1 MDSVVTEDRSG
12 ADDRFDTARITAAVD
27 ALAEKH
33 AGREDVFRSALAQL
47 LKAEMIEARATAQAV
62 LLKDRHGRR
71 CAERLCFMQD
81 EIIRILYSAATR
93 HLYRSHVP
101 SGAERMAVVATGGYG
116 RGLMAPE
123 SDIDLL
129 FILPYKQTAWGEQV
143 AEAILY
149 CLWDMGLKVGH
160 ATRSVDECIRQARGD
175 MTIRTAILETRFLT
189 GDQPLYDELVAR
201 FDKDVVQGTASEFVT
216 AKLAEREERHR
227 RAGQSRYLVEPNV
240 KDGKGGLRDLHTL
253 FWIAK
258 YVYRVRETDELVE
271 RGVFDAQEYRT
282 FRRCADFLWSV
293 RCNLHFVSGRAEE
306 RLSFD
311 MQREIAVRLGYTS
324 HPGMQ
329 DVERFMKHY
338 FLVAKDV
345 GDLTAILCAKL
356 EDEQAKPAPVLSRMV
371 ARLRPSAQRRR
382 VPDSDDFIIDNNR
395 INLAAPDV
403 FKHDPVNL
411 IRIFR
416 LAQKNNLAFH
426 PDAMRTVTRSLK
438 LINTQLRENPE
449 ANRLFMEILTSDN
462 AEIVLR
468 RMNETGVLGHFIRA
482 FGKIVSMMQFNM
494 YHHYTVDE
502 HLIRCV
508 GYLQEIERGGNDEFV
523 VASDLFRKIQPEH
536 RAVIYITTLLH
547 DIAKGRPEDH
557 SIAGAKVARRLCP
570 RLGFNA
576 ADTELVA
583 WLIEEHLT
591 MSTVAQSRDLS
602 DRKTIENFAAVVQSV
617 EQMKLL
623 TILTTADIRGV
634 GPGVWNGWKAQLL
647 RTLYY
652 ETEPVLTGGFSE
664 VNRAQRIAVAQ
675 REFRA
680 AFTEWPEAE
689 LNAYIGRHYPAYWLK
704 VDLQRKIR
712 QARFIRASEQAGHKL
727 AINVGFDEARGV
739 TELTILA
746 TDHPWL
752 LSIIAG
758 ACASAGA
765 NIVDAQIYTT
775 TDGRALDTIAI
786 SREYDRDED
795 EGRRATRIGEMIE
808 QVLEGKLRLPEVVA
822 RKARQPRQGARFRG
836 RAGSHHQQPV
846 VGPLHRDRG
855 LRPRPPRPAVSAD
868 DRDLEAQP
876 QHCLRP
882 CRDLR
887 RTRPRRVLRHR
898 PARRPDQ
905 RADPAGRDQERADSS
920 ARQRRQRRAAGGVDA
935 LACHGQAPRAIAI
948 STSIDTTARSAGG
961 SSTPRPISLIIDF
974 SGILDHPPA
983 RVMTTEHA
991 LAAMGF
997 ASLYPSYDRRAR
1009 LRYGSSPAVGLATVG
1024 RATARC
1030 LR

>member
-1 MDSVVTEDRSG
+1 MDSIVTQPKHETD
-12 ADDRFDTARITAAVD
+12 AVFDTARITAAID

-33 AGREDVFRSALAQL
+33 AGREDAFRSAVAQL
-47 LKAEMIEARATAQAV
+47 LKAELIDARDAAQKV
-62 LLKDRHGRR
+62 LLRDRHGRR
-71 CAERLCFMQD
+71 CAERLCFVQD
-81 EIIRILYSAATR
+81 EIIRILFAAATR

-101 SGAERMAVVATGGYG
+101 SGAERMAIVATGGYG

-160 ATRSVDECIRQARGD
+160 ATRSVDESIRQARGD

-189 GDQPLYDELVAR
+189 GDKPLYDELVAR
-201 FDKDVVQGTASEFVT
+201 FDKEVVQGSAAEFVT

-258 YVYRVRETDELVE
+258 YVYRVRETDELLE

-293 RCNLHFVSGRAEE
+293 RCNLHFITGRAEE

-311 MQREIAVRLGYTS
+311 LQREIAVQLGYTS

-356 EDEQAKPAPVLSRMV
+356 EDQQAKPAPVLSRFM
-371 ARLRPSAQRRR
+371 ARLRPSMHRRR
-382 VPDSDDFIIDNNR
+382 VPESDDFIVDNNR

-426 PDAMRTVTRSLK
+426 PDAMRNVTRSLK
-438 LINTQLRENPE
+438 LINTELRENPE
-449 ANRLFMEILTSDN
+449 ANRLFMEILTSND
-462 AEIVLR
+462 AETVLR

-502 HLIRCV
+502 HLIRCI
-508 GYLQEIERGGNDEFV
+508 GFLQEIERGSNDELV
-523 VASDLFRKIQPEH
+523 LAADLMRKIRPEH
-536 RAVIYITTLLH
+536 RPVIYVAVLLH

-570 RLGFNA
+570 RLGFSA

-583 WLIEEHLT
+583 WLIEVHLT

-602 DRKTIENFAAVVQSV
+602 DRRTIENFASVVQSV

-664 VNRAQRIAVAQ
+664 VNRARRIAAAQ
-675 REFRA
+675 AEFRA
-680 AFTEWPEAE
+680 TFTEWPEAE
-689 LNAYIGRHYPAYWLK
+689 LAAYIARHYPAYWLK
-704 VDLQRKIR
+704 VELPRKIR

-727 AINVGFDEARGV
+727 AINVGFDEARSV
-739 TELTILA
+739 TELTIFVA
-746 TDHPWL
+746 DHPWL

-775 TDGRALDTIAI
+775 TDGLALDTIAV
-786 SREYDRDED
+786 SREFERDED
-795 EGRRATRIGEMIE
+795 EARRAARVGAAIE
-808 QVLEGKLRLPEVVA
+808 QAVRGEFKLPEVVA
-822 RKARQPRQGARFRG
+822 KRVAPKGRLKAFAIEPEVTINNQWSNRYTVVEVTGLDRPGLLYELTATLSKLNLNIASAHVATFGERVVDVFYVTDLLGAQITTPTRQAAIKRPLLALFTGPSAEAKPAKETV
-836 RAGSHHQQPV
+836 AG
-846 VGPLHRDRG
+846 
-855 LRPRPPRPAVSAD
+855 
-868 DRDLEAQP
+868 
-876 QHCLRP
+876 
-882 CRDLR
+882 
-887 RTRPRRVLRHR
+887 
-898 PARRPDQ
+898 
-905 RADPAGRDQERADSS
+905 
-920 ARQRRQRRAAGGVDA
+920 
-935 LACHGQAPRAIAI
+935 
-948 STSIDTTARSAGG
+948 
-961 SSTPRPISLIIDF
+961 
-974 SGILDHPPA
+974 
-983 RVMTTEHA
+983 
-991 LAAMGF
+991 
-997 ASLYPSYDRRAR
+997 
-1009 LRYGSSPAVGLATVG
+1009 
-1024 RATARC
+1024 
-1030 LR
+1030 

>member
-1 MDSVVTEDRSG
+1 
-12 ADDRFDTARITAAVD
+12 
-27 ALAEKH
+27 
-33 AGREDVFRSALAQL
+33 
-47 LKAEMIEARATAQAV
+47 
-62 LLKDRHGRR
+62 
-71 CAERLCFMQD
+71 
-81 EIIRILYSAATR
+81 
-93 HLYRSHVP
+93 
-101 SGAERMAVVATGGYG
+101 
-116 RGLMAPE
+116 
-123 SDIDLL
+123 
-129 FILPYKQTAWGEQV
+129 
-143 AEAILY
+143 
-149 CLWDMGLKVGH
+149 
-160 ATRSVDECIRQARGD
+160 
-175 MTIRTAILETRFLT
+175 
-189 GDQPLYDELVAR
+189 
-201 FDKDVVQGTASEFVT
+201 
-216 AKLAEREERHR
+216 
-227 RAGQSRYLVEPNV
+227 
-240 KDGKGGLRDLHTL
+240 
-253 FWIAK
+253 
-258 YVYRVRETDELVE
+258 
-271 RGVFDAQEYRT
+271 
-282 FRRCADFLWSV
+282 
-293 RCNLHFVSGRAEE
+293 
-306 RLSFD
+306 
-311 MQREIAVRLGYTS
+311 
-324 HPGMQ
+324 MQ

-371 ARLRPSAQRRR
+371 ARFRPAARKRRR

-395 INLAAPDV
+395 INLAAPDI

-462 AEIVLR
+462 AETVLR

-502 HLIRCV
+502 HLLRCV
-508 GYLQEIERGGNDEFV
+508 GFLQDIERGGNDEFT
-523 VASDLFRKIQPEH
+523 VASDLFRKIRPEH

-675 REFRA
+675 SEFRA

-704 VDLQRKIR
+704 VELPRKIR
-712 QARFIRASEQAGHKL
+712 HARFLRASEQAGHKL

-786 SREYDRDED
+786 SQGIR
-795 EGRRATRIGEMIE
+795 
-808 QVLEGKLRLPEVVA
+808 
-822 RKARQPRQGARFRG
+822 PRRG
-836 RAGSHHQQPV
+836 R
-846 VGPLHRDRG
+846 
-855 LRPRPPRPAVSAD
+855 RPPRHADRRD
-868 DRDLEAQP
+868 DRAGAGRQAA
-876 QHCLRP
+876 
-882 CRDLR
+882 
-887 RTRPRRVLRHR
+887 
-898 PARRPDQ
+898 PAR
-905 RADPAGRDQERADSS
+905 S
-920 ARQRRQRRAAGGVDA
+920 GGA
-935 LACHGQAPRAIAI
+935 QA
-948 STSIDTTARSAGG
+948 
-961 SSTPRPISLIIDF
+961 
-974 SGILDHPPA
+974 PPA
-983 RVMTTEHA
+983 RGKVRPFVVEPEVTINNQWSDRYTVIEVSGLDRPGLLYQLTTA
-991 LAAMGF
+991 ISKLNLNI
-997 ASLYPSYDRRAR
+997 ASAHVATFGERAR
-1009 LRYGSSPAVGLATVG
+1009 DVFYVTDLLGAQINAPTRQAAIKSALIHLLAQEEKAAQPAA
-1024 RATARC
+1024 
-1030 LR
+1030 

>member
-1 MDSVVTEDRSG
+1 MDSLVTQPQFEADTGFDG
-12 ADDRFDTARITAAVD
+12 ARVGAAID

-33 AGREDVFRSALAQL
+33 PGQEDVFRSRVAQL
-47 LKAEMIEARATAQAV
+47 LKAELIAARAAAQAL

-71 CAERLCFMQD
+71 CAERLCFVQD

-93 HLYRSHVP
+93 HVYRSP
-101 SGAERMAVVATGGYG
+101 IPTGSERMAVVATGGYG

-160 ATRSVDECIRQARGD
+160 ATRSVDESIRQARGD

-189 GDQPLYDELVAR
+189 GDKPLYDELVAR
-201 FDKDVVQGTASEFVT
+201 FDREVVQGSAAEFVT

-258 YVYRVRETDELVE
+258 YVYRVRETDELLE

-293 RCNLHFVSGRAEE
+293 RCNLHFFAGRAEE

-338 FLVAKDV
+338 FLHAKEV

-356 EDEQAKPAPVLSRMV
+356 ENEQAKPVPVLSRMM
-371 ARLRPSAQRRR
+371 ARLRPSAVKRR
-382 VPDSDDFIIDNNR
+382 VPESDDFIVDNNR

-426 PDAMRTVTRSLK
+426 PDAMRSVTRSLK
-438 LINTQLRENPE
+438 LINTELRENPE
-449 ANRLFMEILTSDN
+449 ANRLFMEILTSND
-462 AEIVLR
+462 AETVLR

-502 HLIRCV
+502 HLIRCI
-508 GYLQEIERGGNDEFV
+508 GFLQEIERGSNDELV
-523 VASDLFRKIQPEH
+523 LAADLMRKIRPEH
-536 RAVIYITTLLH
+536 RPVIYVAVLLH

-570 RLGFNA
+570 RLGFSA

-602 DRKTIENFAAVVQSV
+602 DRRTIENFAAVVQSV

-647 RTLYY
+647 RSLYY

-664 VNRAQRIAVAQ
+664 VNRARRIALAQ
-675 REFRA
+675 AEFRA
-680 AFTEWPEAE
+680 AFADWPEQE
-689 LNAYIGRHYPAYWLK
+689 LNTYVARHYPAYWLK
-704 VDLQRKIR
+704 VELPRKIR
-712 QARFIRASEQAGHKL
+712 HARFLRASEQANHKL

-746 TDHPWL
+746 MDHPWL

-795 EGRRATRIGEMIE
+795 EARRATRIGEMIE
-808 QVLEGKLRLPEVVA
+808 DVLEGRLRLPEAVALRSVRSGRVKAFVVEPEVTINN
-822 RKARQPRQGARFRG
+822 QWSELYTVIEVSG
-836 RAGSHHQQPV
+836 
-846 VGPLHRDRG
+846 LDRPG
-855 LRPRPPRPAVSAD
+855 LLYQLTTALSKLNLNIASAHV
-868 DRDLEAQP
+868 A
-876 QHCLRP
+876 
-882 CRDLR
+882 
-887 RTRPRRVLRHR
+887 TF
-898 PARRPDQ
+898 
-905 RADPAGRDQERADSS
+905 GERARDVFYVTDLLGAQIS
-920 ARQRRQRRAAGGVDA
+920 APTRQAA
-935 LACHGQAPRAIAI
+935 I
-948 STSIDTTARSAGG
+948 RSALLHLL
-961 SSTPRPISLIIDF
+961 SSDEAAEK
-974 SGILDHPPA
+974 PA
-983 RVMTTEHA
+983 A
-991 LAAMGF
+991 
-997 ASLYPSYDRRAR
+997 
-1009 LRYGSSPAVGLATVG
+1009 
-1024 RATARC
+1024 
-1030 LR
+1030 

>member
-1 MDSVVTEDRSG
+1 MDSIVIEDRSE

-47 LKAEMIEARATAQAV
+47 LKAEMIAARATAQVV
-62 LLKDRHGRR
+62 LLRDRHGRR

-175 MTIRTAILETRFLT
+175 MTIRTAILETRYLT

-201 FDKDVVQGTASEFVT
+201 FDKDVVQGTASDFVT

-258 YVYRVRETDELVE
+258 YVYRVRETGELVE

-293 RCNLHFVSGRAEE
+293 RCNLHFVSGRPEE

-371 ARLRPSAQRRR
+371 ARLRPGSAKRRR

-411 IRIFR
+411 IRIFH

-438 LINTQLRENPE
+438 LVNGQLRENTE

-462 AEIVLR
+462 AETVLR

-502 HLIRCV
+502 HLIRCI
-508 GYLQEIERGGNDEFV
+508 GFLQEIERGGNDEFT

-536 RAVIYITTLLH
+536 RAVVYIATLLH
-547 DIAKGRPEDH
+547 DVAKGRPEDH
-557 SIAGAKVARRLCP
+557 SIAGARVARRLCP
-570 RLGFNA
+570 RLGFSA
-576 ADTELVA
+576 GDTELVA

-675 REFRA
+675 SEFRA
-680 AFTEWPEAE
+680 AFTEWPEEE

-712 QARFIRASEQAGHKL
+712 QARFIRASEQAGHQL

-775 TDGRALDTIAI
+775 TDGLALDTIAI

-808 QVLEGKLRLPEVVA
+808 HVLEGKLRLPEVVA
-822 RKARQPRQGARFRG
+822 RKAANRG
-836 RAGSHHQQPV
+836 KMRAFV
-846 VGPLHRDRG
+846 VEPEVTINNQWSDRYTVIEVSG
-855 LRPRPPRPAVSAD
+855 LDRPGLLYQLTTAISKLNLNIASAHV
-868 DRDLEAQP
+868 A
-876 QHCLRP
+876 
-882 CRDLR
+882 
-887 RTRPRRVLRHR
+887 TF
-898 PARRPDQ
+898 
-905 RADPAGRDQERADSS
+905 GERARDVFYVTDLLGAQINAPTRQAAIKS
-920 ARQRRQRRAAGGVDA
+920 ALIHLLASEDNVAKPAA
-935 LACHGQAPRAIAI
+935 
-948 STSIDTTARSAGG
+948 
-961 SSTPRPISLIIDF
+961 
-974 SGILDHPPA
+974 
-983 RVMTTEHA
+983 
-991 LAAMGF
+991 
-997 ASLYPSYDRRAR
+997 
-1009 LRYGSSPAVGLATVG
+1009 
-1024 RATARC
+1024 
-1030 LR
+1030 